1 MAETHDH
8 TPHDYYTP
16 TGPSDSPDVSGYL
29 SQDSQGSINTFMSET
44 FEADFDYY
52 YTSYDKSRGM
62 EILDRLRTMNA
73 ETKAK
78 ALDWLIDNGF
88 LHSEEVFNSA
98 YINALGDA
106 LYITSED
113 DYDAEEEEEWPE
125 HECVTCM
132 EGMDE
137 LVAKGQSWSCE
148 CCGLMVGT
156 EDDHEYCGK
165 NIDGTIVCNHC
176 YDGGHKVTTMITLDG
191 NEVIFNST
199 CSGEGN
205 EKRFGD
211 REYEITEE
219 YVFGSEEGSAPV
231 QDPMEL
237 GEMANWTPLDGSEG
251 LKRKRAESSELSMTL
266 ANMERELGIDS
277 EDYEDYEKYTNPTAR
292 LNAAISKIEREFG
305 VNEED
310 YQYRGLKKDAE
321 TNKVSAQQI
330 ADEIKEAQR
339 KDMETYR
346 GKWDSKTS
354 TTTYAR
360 GPVSNKHTKA
370 VYDKYGAA
378 AIMAAHKEMH
388 HKKMNAE
395 TTCASCSKVIAEDD
409 IIGDGT
415 NRGLCCVPDYYDA
428 ESFSAE
434 YSGPS
439 TLSSALSGAR
449 KTGRSGKHLT
459 IVQRLVAKYGID
471 KGVKIYKHFGI
482 KQKRASPK
490 VRGKV
495 RGTKSGPRRYSEGR
509 VGGAGRSQ
517 VYQKGDRTG
526 SWTPS
531 GGHTT
536 RFANSGKAW
545 YQERGLGTP
554 VAGPIPDTDL
564 AGKSMGEKVRGSFVN
579 PHGIVGYPFV
589 PAQQRERKSKK

>member
-1 MAETHDH
+1 MTDGDITFNARELVDALRNSSVRLYENALDAIAESLGRIGTWTEDEEGNMILLEDDEVRGDIEDFDAETHNH

-29 SQDSQGSINTFMSET
+29 SQDSQGSINTFM
-44 FEADFDYY
+44 
-52 YTSYDKSRGM
+52 G
-62 EILDRLRTMNA
+62 
-73 ETKAK
+73 
-78 ALDWLIDNGF
+78 
-88 LHSEEVFNSA
+88 
-98 YINALGDA
+98 
-106 LYITSED
+106 
-113 DYDAEEEEEWPE
+113 
-125 HECVTCM
+125 
-132 EGMDE
+132 
-137 LVAKGQSWSCE
+137 
-148 CCGLMVGT
+148 
-156 EDDHEYCGK
+156 
-165 NIDGTIVCNHC
+165 
-176 YDGGHKVTTMITLDG
+176 
-191 NEVIFNST
+191 
-199 CSGEGN
+199 
-205 EKRFGD
+205 
-211 REYEITEE
+211 
-219 YVFGSEEGSAPV
+219 EEGSAPV
-231 QDPMEL
+231 QDPMEF

-251 LKRKRAESSELSMTL
+251 LKRKRAETGDILNKYLNDDSPDQFTQQEYDRLISMNGYGDDDFDMAQAVL
-266 ANMERELGIDS
+266 EIAGDRNRM
-277 EDYEDYEKYTNPTAR
+277 
-292 LNAAISKIEREFG
+292 NA
-305 VNEED
+305 EEP
-310 YQYRGLKKDAE
+310 
-321 TNKVSAQQI
+321 NKVSAQQI
-330 ADEIKEAQR
+330 ADEYQQAQR
-339 KDMETYR
+339 KDMEDTLN
-346 GKWDSKTS
+346 SNAS
-354 TTTYAR
+354 TNRYVYAR
-360 GPVSNKHTKA
+360 GEVSNKHMKA
-370 VYDKYGAA
+370 VYDKYGTA
-378 AIMAAHKEMH
+378 AIMAAVEEMH

-395 TTCASCSKVIAEDD
+395 TTCASCSEVIAEDD

-415 NRGLCCVPDYYDA
+415 NRGLCCVPDYYGA

-449 KTGRSGKHLT
+449 KTGRNGKHLT

-564 AGKSMGEKVRGSFVN
+564 AGKSMGEKLRGSFVN

>member
-1 MAETHDH
+1 MAETHNH
-8 TPHDYYTP
+8 APHDYYTP
-16 TGPSDSPDVSGYL
+16 TGPSDNPDVSGYL
-29 SQDSQGSINTFMSET
+29 SQDSHGDINTFMSET

-52 YTSYDKSRGM
+52 YSSYDKSRGM
-62 EILDRLRTMNA
+62 EILDRLRRMND

-98 YINALGDA
+98 YINAMGDA
-106 LYITSED
+106 LYITNEEEDD
-113 DYDAEEEEEWPE
+113 DYDAEEEWPE

-199 CSGEGN
+199 CQGEGN

-211 REYEITEE
+211 GEYEITEE

-251 LKRKRAESSELSMTL
+251 LKRKRAESKQ
-266 ANMERELGIDS
+266 MEECIACG
-277 EDYEDYEKYTNPTAR
+277 
-292 LNAAISKIEREFG
+292 
-305 VNEED
+305 NETFDE
-310 YQYRGLKKDAE
+310 
-321 TNKVSAQQI
+321 NKEVCIGCGS
-330 ADEIKEAQR
+330 
-339 KDMETYR
+339 
-346 GKWDSKTS
+346 G
-354 TTTYAR
+354 
-360 GPVSNKHTKA
+360 
-370 VYDKYGAA
+370 
-378 AIMAAHKEMH
+378 
-388 HKKMNAE
+388 MN
-395 TTCASCSKVIAEDD
+395 
-409 IIGDGT
+409 
-415 NRGLCCVPDYYDA
+415 LWM
-428 ESFSAE
+428 AE

-439 TLSSALSGAR
+439 TLSASLSGAR
-449 KTGRSGKHLT
+449 KTGRNGKHLT

-490 VRGKV
+490 VRGKT

-517 VYQKGDRTG
+517 VYQNGDRTG

-564 AGKSMGEKVRGSFVN
+564 AGKAMGEKSRGSFVN

>member
-1 MAETHDH
+1 MTDGDITFNARELVDALRNSSVRLYENALDAIAESLGRIGTWTEDEEGNMILLEDDEDVDIMNLIGNFDAETHNH

-29 SQDSQGSINTFMSET
+29 SQDSQGSINTFMSE
-44 FEADFDYY
+44 
-52 YTSYDKSRGM
+52 
-62 EILDRLRTMNA
+62 
-73 ETKAK
+73 
-78 ALDWLIDNGF
+78 
-88 LHSEEVFNSA
+88 
-98 YINALGDA
+98 
-106 LYITSED
+106 
-113 DYDAEEEEEWPE
+113 
-125 HECVTCM
+125 
-132 EGMDE
+132 
-137 LVAKGQSWSCE
+137 
-148 CCGLMVGT
+148 
-156 EDDHEYCGK
+156 
-165 NIDGTIVCNHC
+165 
-176 YDGGHKVTTMITLDG
+176 
-191 NEVIFNST
+191 
-199 CSGEGN
+199 
-205 EKRFGD
+205 
-211 REYEITEE
+211 
-219 YVFGSEEGSAPV
+219 EGSAPV
-231 QDPMEL
+231 QDPMEF

-251 LKRKRAESSELSMTL
+251 LKRKRAESDSISYDDTEFWLGSDNTLDEAIETLTEIANGEYTPESLRKDILSIKE
-266 ANMERELGIDS
+266 AES
-277 EDYEDYEKYTNPTAR
+277 F
-292 LNAAISKIEREFG
+292 AA
-305 VNEED
+305 EE
-310 YQYRGLKKDAE
+310 A
-321 TNKVSAQQI
+321 SAQQI
-330 ADEIKEAQR
+330 ADELKQAQL
-339 KDMETYR
+339 KDMET
-346 GKWDSKTS
+346 WKTS

-360 GPVSNKHTKA
+360 GPVSDKHRRA

-415 NRGLCCVPDYYDA
+415 NRGLCCVPDYYGA

-449 KTGRSGKHLT
+449 KTGRNGKHLT